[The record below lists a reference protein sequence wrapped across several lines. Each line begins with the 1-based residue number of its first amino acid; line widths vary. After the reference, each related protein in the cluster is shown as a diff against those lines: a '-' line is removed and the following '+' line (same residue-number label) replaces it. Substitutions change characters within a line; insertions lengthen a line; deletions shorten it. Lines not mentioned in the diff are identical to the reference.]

1 MGARYGFLIPDT
13 YVRKLPSETDMNTS
27 SLFTGFA
34 MALAIFTAINATK
47 QSLRS
52 WRRTR
57 RVTAY
62 SAIIWGVWVSSMV
75 LGVLAWLFQRQ
86 IIEPSFGFYFSI
98 ALFWAI
104 QVQLLLQI
112 IINRVGLLMVPGTAT
127 KLKWIVFLIILI
139 INISVFIIWM
149 PARLQISRW
158 WIHANEIWDRC
169 EKVIFAVVDGCL
181 NGYFIYLTRTCLIN
195 NGLTKYKT
203 LFHVNLVLV
212 AISLSLDVA
221 LIGLMSLPSGLV
233 YLSFHP
239 VAYLSKLYIEMKMA
253 ELITKLVRSTGG
265 RGSQDIYYNSNTN
278 SDTHSVAN
286 DKRSNPIPRSHD
298 PILYRSNPGP
308 IGVTKPEDVE
318 LGISEDADSNT
329 GQTAVEREC
338 VLEICPICPRKSTN
352 S

>member
-13 YVRKLPSETDMNTS
+13 YVRKIPNQNDMNTS

-62 SAIIWGVWVSSMV
+62 SAMIWGVWVSSIV
-75 LGVLAWLFQRQ
+75 LGLLAWLFQRQ
-86 IIEPSFGFYFSI
+86 IIDPSFGFYFSI

-169 EKVIFAVVDGCL
+169 EKVIFAIVDGCL

-203 LFHVNLVLV
+203 LFHVNLVL
-212 AISLSLDVA
+212 VA

-265 RGSQDIYYNSNTN
+265 RGSQDIYYNSNAN
-278 SDTHSVAN
+278 SDAHSVAN

-298 PILYRSNPGP
+298 PILNRSNPEL
-308 IGVTKPEDVE
+308 IVVTQPEDVE

-329 GQTAVEREC
+329 GQTAVEGVC
-338 VLEICPICPRKSTN
+338 VLEIEPTCPGKSTT